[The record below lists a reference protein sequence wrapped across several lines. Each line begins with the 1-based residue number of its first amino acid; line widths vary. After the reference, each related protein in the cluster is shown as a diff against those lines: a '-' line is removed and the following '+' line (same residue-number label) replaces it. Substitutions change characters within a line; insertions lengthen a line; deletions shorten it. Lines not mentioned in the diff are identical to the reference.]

1 MISLRMTSCNDDEY
15 YEMNFAPMS
24 GLPFGVAT
32 INRESL
38 PWQLLVAAN
47 KGIKRIILVDR
58 VLTV

>member
-1 MISLRMTSCNDDEY
+1 MSSCEDDEY

-24 GLPFGVAT
+24 GLPSGVAT

-47 KGIKRIILVDR
+47 KGIKSKRLVPSI
-58 VLTV
+58 